1 MPVYEYTCTD
11 CGNHF
16 DALRSM
22 KDADN
27 QIECKECKSIHTRR
41 MLSKIF
47 AQSKN
52 GNGLSTSNNG
62 GCGGCSGGTCA
73 SCRN

>member
-11 CGNHF
+11 CGNKF

-22 KDADN
+22 KEADN
-27 QIECKECKSIHTRR
+27 PIECKECKSIHTHR

-47 AQSKN
+47 AQSNGKN
-52 GNGLSTSNNG
+52 MSSNSG
-62 GCGGCSGGTCA
+62 GCSGCSGGTCS

>member
-1 MPVYEYTCTD
+1 MPVYEYTCTN
-11 CGNHF
+11 CGYKF

-27 QIECKECKSIHTRR
+27 PIECKECNSVHTHR

-47 AQSKN
+47 AQSN
-52 GNGLSTSNNG
+52 GKSLNTNSG
-62 GCGGCSGGTCA
+62 GCSGCSGGTCA